1 MDAGFFGSV
10 ATVLFFLLFVG
21 IVWWAFHR
29 DNKQKYED
37 AAQLPFQ
44 EDARDDHGAGK
55 APN

>member
-1 MDAGFFGSV
+1 MDAGLFGSI
-10 ATVLFFLLFVG
+10 ATVFFFILFIG

-44 EDARDDHGAGK
+44 EDGDDGQGAGK